1 MNDGHLHHY
10 KECNA
15 NGSEEVPVRYVL
27 AGEAH
32 RHLYSTNGSLGSCS
46 GLMNNYIIQATF
58 MIVQCH

>member
-1 MNDGHLHHY
+1 MVRKIRGQKDMNDGHLHHY

-32 RHLYSTNGSLGSCS
+32 RHLYSTNPWG
-46 GLMNNYIIQATF
+46 AA
-58 MIVQCH
+58 VV